1 MSFIPQTHPLS
12 ASDASTMLALRAQT
26 AAFKGA
32 VFGPDGRAPY
42 DDIMHAV
49 AEPAGIHY
57 QADCVGGVNGYWC
70 LPAQAATDRAI
81 LFLHGGGYVM
91 GSARAYCH
99 FAGHFARLSGQAVF
113 VADYRLAPEHPYP
126 AALEDAVAAY
136 QGLQASGRQRLLVMG
151 DSAGGGL
158 TLSLLSRLHTLGH
171 IVQPVAAIAMSPWTD
186 LSNQGDSHRSRH
198 DAELYLSNTMV
209 NACAAMYLGQTAAQD
224 GGASPLYADLHGL
237 PPLQLHVGR
246 DEILLDDSLRYAE
259 RASDAGVD
267 VSLHVWDGMPHVFPN
282 TPGLLQAADEALAI
296 MARFI
301 NRHLPA
307 L

>member
-1 MSFIPQTHPLS
+1 MSLTTCSYPLS
-12 ASDASTMLALRAQT
+12 ASDAATMMALRAQT
-26 AAFKGA
+26 AAYKGA
-32 VFGPDGRAPY
+32 VYGPAGRVPY
-42 DDIMHAV
+42 DDIMHTV
-49 AEPAGIHY
+49 AQPAGIHY

-70 LPAQAATDRAI
+70 LPVQAATDSAV

-99 FAGHFARLSGQAVF
+99 FAGHFARLSAQAVF

-126 AALEDAVAAY
+126 AALEDAVAVY
-136 QGLQASGRQRLLVMG
+136 QGLQAGGRRRLLVVG

-158 TLSLLSRLHTLGH
+158 TLSLLSRLRTLDDT
-171 IVQPVAAIAMSPWTD
+171 VQPVAAIAMSPWTD

-198 DAELYLSNTMV
+198 DAELYLSKTMV
-209 NACAAMYLGQTAAQD
+209 DACAAMYLGQTAARD
-224 GGASPLYADLHGL
+224 AGASPLYADLQGL

-246 DEILLDDSLRYAE
+246 DEILLDDSLRYAT
-259 RASDAGVD
+259 RASDAGVA
-267 VSLHVWDGMPHVFPN
+267 VSLHVWEGMPHVFPN
-282 TPGLLQAADEALAI
+282 ATGLLQAADEALAI

-301 NRHLPA
+301 NQHLPT